1 MIKKNS
7 KTFDPNKA
15 KSELIDK
22 KKTLMNYMFQKSSG
36 QLEKTSNIKNIK
48 KDIARLKT
56 QIDKNI
62 GEKNA

>member
-7 KTFDPNKA
+7 KTFDLKKA

-36 QLEKTSNIKNIK
+36 QLEKTSNIKNTK

-56 QIDKNI
+56 QIAKNI